1 MQKAAV
7 GGGVCA
13 VIENKRSH
21 LLPRGGPLWAEPTSD
36 GPHPAGWH
44 WHPLKPG
51 RTVTKWATFP
61 TEHAGF
67 CFLKESI
74 QLL

>member
-1 MQKAAV
+1 MEKDTPGLRKRMQKKAA

-36 GPHPAGWH
+36 
-44 WHPLKPG
+44 
-51 RTVTKWATFP
+51 
-61 TEHAGF
+61 
-67 CFLKESI
+67 
-74 QLL
+74 